1 MPEREFSGQTVL
13 IAAAGC
19 EQGVALGHAFCAAG
33 ARVVLVDRDEARII
47 EIATLARDRIEPLAL
62 DPLRPD
68 LCRRLGEIWAD
79 EPLAAL
85 IHLQPLRHPE
95 RIGATLTAIP
105 ALTRDL
111 AGALRAGQGSVLTL
125 FSAPNALAGVD
136 RQLFDRALS
145 AMPETLQGKLD
156 ARGIRVNGLRL
167 PASRCESV
175 PEQDLTAAA
184 LFLCGVRGRAVGGA
198 LLPLRARCD

>member
-1 MPEREFSGQTVL
+1 MPGREFSGQTVL

-47 EIATLARDRIEPLAL
+47 EIATLARDQIEPLAL

-95 RIGATLTAIP
+95 RIGATIGAIP

-125 FSAPNALAGVD
+125 FAAPNALAGVD
-136 RQLFDRALS
+136 RQLFDQALS
-145 AMPETLQGKLD
+145 ALPGTLQGKLG
-156 ARGIRVNGLRL
+156 ARGIRVNALRL
-167 PASRCESV
+167 PASRSESV
-175 PEQDLTAAA
+175 AEKDLIAASM
-184 LFLCGVRGRAVGGA
+184 FLCGARGRAVGGA
-198 LLPLRARCD
+198 LLPLQARCD

>member
-1 MPEREFSGQTVL
+1 MKLV
-13 IAAAGC
+13 
-19 EQGVALGHAFCAAG
+19 VAICG
-33 ARVVLVDRDEARII
+33 
-47 EIATLARDRIEPLAL
+47 PSM
-62 DPLRPD
+62 RPD

-125 FSAPNALAGVD
+125 FSAPS
-136 RQLFDRALS
+136 LS
-145 AMPETLQGKLD
+145 KECFGP
-156 ARGIRVNGLRL
+156 
-167 PASRCESV
+167 
-175 PEQDLTAAA
+175 
-184 LFLCGVRGRAVGGA
+184 
-198 LLPLRARCD
+198 

>member
-1 MPEREFSGQTVL
+1 MS
-13 IAAAGC
+13 AS
-19 EQGVALGHAFCAAG
+19 
-33 ARVVLVDRDEARII
+33 
-47 EIATLARDRIEPLAL
+47 ATAP
-62 DPLRPD
+62 RPD
-68 LCRRLGEIWAD
+68 ATG
-79 EPLAAL
+79 
-85 IHLQPLRHPE
+85 PE
-95 RIGATLTAIP
+95 AMFRTEGLTKVYDSG
-105 ALTRDL
+105 LTK
-111 AGALRAGQGSVLTL
+111 VH
-125 FSAPNALAGVD
+125 ALAGVD